1 MSNKTKED
9 INVIAKELAR
19 NYRGYEDFDERH
31 CYKLPN
37 LKAVLDTMK
46 DIRRLMFP
54 GFFGPEN
61 PKFNSLDNF
70 AGSIL
75 ARIYE
80 DMVNQVQIALNYE
93 TENCPKL
100 QEKSHGIV
108 MDFIAKMP
116 EIQTKLMKDVQ
127 AMMDGDPAADSHE
140 GIIFSYPGLYA
151 IFVYRIAHE
160 LYKAKVPFIPRMMSE
175 EAHSR
180 TGIDINP
187 GATIG
192 EYFMIDHGTG
202 IVIGETAHIG
212 NHVKIYQGVTVG
224 ALSTAKGQGLKGV
237 KRHPTIEDH
246 VVLYA
251 NTTVLGGET
260 VIGHNSVIGGNSFIT
275 NSIPPYTQVLISLPE
290 HKYRKL
296 KK

>member
-1 MSNKTKED
+1 MKNKIKDD
-9 INVIAKELAR
+9 IKDIAMEFAA
-19 NYRGYEDFDERH
+19 NYQGYEDFDAQH
-31 CYKLPN
+31 CIKLPN
-37 LKAVLDTMK
+37 LKVVLDTMK
-46 DIRRLMFP
+46 DIRRLVFP
-54 GFFGPEN
+54 GYFGPEN
-61 PKFNSLDNF
+61 PKYNSLENF

-75 ARIYE
+75 AKIYE
-80 DMVNQVQIALNYE
+80 NLLEQVQIALHYE
-93 TENCPKL
+93 HEDCPEL
-100 QEKSHGIV
+100 VEKAEDLVLNFLKSLP
-108 MDFIAKMP
+108 A
-116 EIQTKLMKDVQ
+116 IQTKLMKDVQ
-127 AMMDGDPAADSHE
+127 AMMDGDPAAQSHE

-160 LYKAKVPFIPRMMSE
+160 LYQAKVPFIPRMMSE
-175 EAHSR
+175 EAHSK

-202 IVIGETAHIG
+202 IVIGETATIG
-212 NHVKIYQGVTVG
+212 DHVKIYQGVTVG

-237 KRHPTIEDH
+237 KRHPTIEDN

-260 VIGHNSVIGGNSFIT
+260 VIGKNTVIGGNSFIT
-275 NSIPPYTQVLISLPE
+275 SSVPANTQVMISLPE
-290 HKYRKL
+290 HKFRKI